1 VARQATR
8 SGDNVASINP
18 FIADVLGLVARY
30 GWHVFPARFI
40 QTASGKWEK
49 RSWKSAAS
57 SNGRPWG
64 MTKDADEIHRDFAR
78 PDRTAVGVPTG
89 TINNCFVIEADTK
102 AGHGVDGLA
111 ALQQLEAKH
120 GPLPD
125 TLMAE
130 SPSGSLHYYY
140 DPLSIRTKNSQ
151 SKLAIGVDVRGDG
164 GMVVA
169 PPSQRHNGSYRWHN
183 DGAIAPA
190 PAWLLALAARD
201 EQDDPQQAAYTLLA
215 QAWPAAGS
223 GHHQAAL
230 AVGGFLARLGQ
241 SPGEVDEIVAGI
253 AAAIGTER
261 ADELRR
267 AARSAAEA
275 HVGGGRAYGF
285 PELAKNF
292 GRPVAERVAHWLGY
306 NAEEAAPA
314 AEPVDLWARF
324 DPPALPR
331 GLLPV
336 VIERFAVEQGELMG
350 VDPAGLAMEA
360 LTVCAGAVPDHIEL
374 QPKRHDQSWT
384 ESARIWTALVGDPSV
399 KKSPIIRQ
407 AAKPLTQL
415 DAQLCRD
422 YSEEKAR
429 YDALPPDERR
439 QAERPQ
445 QIRVRIEDATM
456 EAVQEVLRDS
466 PNGVLCLQ
474 DELAG
479 WFGSMDKY
487 SRQHGAAKNRGFWL
501 QAYNGGEYVVDRVG
515 RGSFSISNLSVSLL
529 GGIQPGPM
537 RQIAADTV
545 DDGLLQRTIMI
556 MLRRGT
562 MGKDEPTSAAVH
574 HYASLVEQL
583 HELLPLLEPLQF
595 DDGTLAIRQQL
606 EQKHLELMAYESIN
620 KKLAAHIGKYDALFA
635 RLCLLWHCI
644 EHHQRLPPVVTEQT
658 AERVAKFMH
667 GFLLPHALAFYAGVL
682 GLADEHDRL
691 AAVAG
696 YILARRLDRITNR
709 DVQRG
714 DRTMRK
720 LDRRDIESVFNQ
732 LDALGWIDRVPAVR
746 AGDPPSWN
754 VNPEVHRR
762 FEQRGREE
770 AKRRAREREMI
781 ASLLSTNSEL

>member
-292 GRPVAERVAHWLGY
+292 GRPVAERVAHWL
-306 NAEEAAPA
+306 
-314 AEPVDLWARF
+314 
-324 DPPALPR
+324 
-331 GLLPV
+331 
-336 VIERFAVEQGELMG
+336 
-350 VDPAGLAMEA
+350 
-360 LTVCAGAVPDHIEL
+360 
-374 QPKRHDQSWT
+374 DQSWT